1 MSDNKS
7 KKDHETVKGTG
18 LNRRG
23 FLGVSAL
30 TGVALA
36 GGTAL
41 GSAVFTRETWAAAAK
56 DAQSKIHVGPGEL
69 DQYYGFWSGGHQGE
83 VRIMGIPSMREL
95 LRIPVFNVDSA
106 TGWGL
111 TNESKR
117 IMGDSAHFQN
127 GDCHHPHLSMTCLLY
142 TSPSPRDS

>member
-1 MSDNKS
+1 MSDKKS
-7 KKDHETVKGTG
+7 KNDDEAMNGAG

-56 DAQSKIHVGPGEL
+56 DAQL
-69 DQYYGFWSGGHQGE
+69 
-83 VRIMGIPSMREL
+83 
-95 LRIPVFNVDSA
+95 
-106 TGWGL
+106 
-111 TNESKR
+111 
-117 IMGDSAHFQN
+117 
-127 GDCHHPHLSMTCLLY
+127 
-142 TSPSPRDS
+142 